1 MCQDPF
7 PARNPVALTAFAPR
21 CHNGRMQGRS
31 LYLGLGGC
39 LALVALPADAY
50 LDPASGSMFLS
61 LILGGVA
68 GLGVVVKLYWRKL
81 LARFGAKKP
90 EHGEPTA

>member
-1 MCQDPF
+1 
-7 PARNPVALTAFAPR
+7 
-21 CHNGRMQGRS
+21 MQRRS
-31 LYLGLGGC
+31 LQLTLAGC
-39 LALVALPADAY
+39 LALMALPAHAY

-68 GLGVVVKLYWRKL
+68 GVGVVVKLYWRKL

-90 EHGEPTA
+90 EHDEPTA